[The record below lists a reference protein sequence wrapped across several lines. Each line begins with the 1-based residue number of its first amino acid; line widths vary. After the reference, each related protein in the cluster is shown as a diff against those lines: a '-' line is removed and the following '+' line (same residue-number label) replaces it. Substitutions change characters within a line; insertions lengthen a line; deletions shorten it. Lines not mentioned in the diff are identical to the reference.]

1 MSLTP
6 LKKVG
11 PEHSCWE
18 VKVRVTRFYDQFDQ
32 KDPPNLIRFE
42 FVMLD
47 EEVTCSVDMCLQSY
61 IGYFAESLFPSLIFS
76 IWNHGGCGATEMD
89 QKT

>member
-1 MSLTP
+1 MTP

-18 VKVRVTRFYDQFDQ
+18 VKVRVTWFYEQFDQ
-32 KDPPNLIRFE
+32 KAPPNLIRFE

-47 EEVTCSVDMCLQSY
+47 EEVICSLAICVQFHAV
-61 IGYFAESLFPSLIFS
+61 YFAQSIFPSFVFS
-76 IWNHGGCGATEMD
+76 AWSDGGCGATEMD
-89 QKT
+89 QQT

>member
-11 PEHSCWE
+11 LEHSCWE
-18 VKVRVTRFYDQFDQ
+18 VKVRVTWFYEQFDQ
-32 KDPPNLIRFE
+32 KAPPNLIRFE

-47 EEVTCSVDMCLQSY
+47 EEVTSSLAIRVQFHTV
-61 IGYFAESLFPSLIFS
+61 YFAQSIFHS
-76 IWNHGGCGATEMD
+76 FVFSAWRDEGCGATEMD
-89 QKT
+89 QQT